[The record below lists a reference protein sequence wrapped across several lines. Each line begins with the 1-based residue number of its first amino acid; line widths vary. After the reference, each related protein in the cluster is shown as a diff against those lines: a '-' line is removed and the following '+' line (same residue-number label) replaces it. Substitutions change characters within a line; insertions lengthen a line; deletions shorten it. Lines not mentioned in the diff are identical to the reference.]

1 MPHESGKIDRAHTTR
16 NKRED
21 MSTLAPISPTFRSDM
36 SVHLIDSMGGDERV
50 IRAAKVSTEGD
61 NAISFDTLDDD
72 LKKYIEDENDEI
84 AQMTEEERFRFI
96 DFLVRNRHGCYDD
109 QTEVLTKRGW
119 VMWSDV
125 LDNDEFFTRDLDN
138 DVVLFSPASRIV
150 REQYDGEMISFQTQ
164 HLDLVVTP
172 NHNMVASRRTHAN
185 NYTSYELVR
194 ADEMTGRAYRVPKTG
209 GEWRGIDSKWSEA
222 HLALLGFFI
231 GDGNQRNHASTPT
244 FNIRKLREIAFLE
257 DTVALIPNAE
267 VSILESGARSV
278 TGLDREFRELLSQCY
293 EDKKKVIP
301 SEVQSLGID
310 HLSAVLDG
318 MLASD
323 GHKKHGGD
331 HVYFTTS
338 APLRD
343 GLMELCAKIG
353 LATSTKET
361 RYTDGKYAG
370 ERSLPVHVI
379 SVFKGKNA
387 HPRIGWTI
395 ADRERQVIRVPYSGM
410 VYCATV
416 PNGTLFVRR
425 NGKTAWSGNSPFEHV
440 VETFFIGAPIFV
452 WREIMRHRMASYNEE
467 SGRYK
472 VLESC
477 FYLPGSDRKLVQVGR
492 TGAYTFID
500 GSPEQHTLLDR
511 EMRDAAREDTD
522 RYHRLLGEG
531 IAKEVARMTLPL
543 NIYSHAWMTLNA
555 RSLMN
560 FLSLRVKSEIST
572 YPSFPQREIEMVAE
586 VMEEIF
592 AEIAPLTYRSFIER
606 GRVSP

>member
-1 MPHESGKIDRAHTTR
+1 MPHESGKIDRAHTTH

-21 MSTLAPISPTFRSDM
+21 MSTPAPISPTFRSDM
-36 SVHLIDSMGGDERV
+36 SLHLIDSMGSDERV

-61 NAISFDTLDDD
+61 EAISFETLDED
-72 LKKYIEDENDEI
+72 LKKFIEDENDKI
-84 AQMTEEERFRFI
+84 GQMNEKQRSRFI
-96 DFLVRNRHGCYDD
+96 DFLTRNRHGCYDD

-125 LDNDEFFTRDLDN
+125 LDEDEFFTRNLDT
-138 DVVLFSPASRIV
+138 DEVSFSPASRIV

-185 NYTSYELVR
+185 NFTPYELVR
-194 ADEMTGRAYRVPKTG
+194 ADEMVGRAYRVPKTG
-209 GEWRGIDSKWSEA
+209 GEWRGAESDWSEA

-231 GDGNQRNHASTPT
+231 GDGNQPSYGATPA

-257 DTVALIPNAE
+257 DTVAMIPNAE
-267 VSILESGARSV
+267 VSLMESGARSV
-278 TGLDREFRELLSQCY
+278 TGLDREFRELLSRCY
-293 EDKKKVIP
+293 EDKRKVIP
-301 SEVQSLGID
+301 TEVQALGAPY
-310 HLSAVLDG
+310 LAAVLDG

-331 HVYFTTS
+331 HAYFTTS

-361 RYTDGKYAG
+361 SYTDGKYAG
-370 ERSLPVHVI
+370 GRSLPVHVVSI
-379 SVFKGKNA
+379 FKGRNA
-387 HPRIGWTI
+387 QPRIGWTL
-395 ADRERQVIRVPYSGM
+395 ADRERQVTRVPYSGM

-440 VETFFIGAPIFV
+440 VFTFFVSAPIFV

-472 VLESC
+472 VLDTV
-477 FYLPGSDRKLVQVGR
+477 FYLPGSDRKLVQVGK
-492 TGAYTFID
+492 TGEYRFID
-500 GSPEQHTLLDR
+500 GSPEQHTLLDA
-511 EMRDAAREDTD
+511 EMRESAIEDSA
-522 RYHRLLGEG
+522 RYHRLLDEG
-531 IAKEVARMTLPL
+531 IAKEVARMNLPL
-543 NIYSHAWMTLNA
+543 NIYSSAWMTLNA
-555 RSLMN
+555 RSVMN
-560 FLSLRVKSEIST
+560 FLSLRVQSEISK

-586 VMEEIF
+586 AMEDVF
-592 AEIAPLTYRSFIER
+592 AAVAPLTHRTFIEN
-606 GRVSP
+606 GRVAP